1 MENYDVIVIGGGPG
15 GYVAAIRAAQ
25 LGNKVACV
33 EMYRHNGHGVSD
45 RPSLG
50 GTCLNVGCIP
60 SKVLLESSEHFD
72 RLSHLQEHGISVT
85 GASMDIS
92 KMLARK
98 ESISAQLTMGI
109 EQLFKANGIDWLK
122 GRGRLL
128 AKDKVAVTDT
138 AGDAKETR
146 EYRAKHV
153 ILAPGSVPIDIPV
166 AKMDG
171 KHIVD
176 STGALNF
183 SKVPATLG
191 VIGAGVIGLEL
202 GSVWQHLGAEVTVIE
217 AADKLLP
224 MMDQEVAKDAGR
236 QFKKQGLD
244 IKLGS
249 MVKGAEV
256 VDGKVV
262 VTYEDKKGEQTQTF
276 DKLLV
281 SVGRRPNTAD
291 LVADG
296 VGIQLD
302 ERGFI
307 VVDEHCQTGVAG
319 VYAIGDAVRGPM
331 LAHKASEEGVMVAE
345 IIDGQAGHV
354 NLDLVPSIIY
364 THPEIA
370 AVGKTEEQLK
380 AEGVNYKKGD
390 FPFAANGRAKAMDAA
405 AGRVKILVDAD
416 SDEILGGHIVGPM
429 ASELIQELV
438 VAMEY
443 KAASEDIA
451 RICHGHPSLSESV
464 HEAALAV
471 DGRAL
476 HKINK

>member
-1 MENYDVIVIGGGPG
+1 MANYDVIVVGGGPG

-25 LGNKVACV
+25 LGYKVACV
-33 EMYRHNGHGVSD
+33 EMYRHNGFEVSD

-60 SKVLLESSEHFD
+60 SKVLLESSEHFHK
-72 RLSHLQEHGISVT
+72 LSHLEAHGIYL
-85 GASMDIS
+85 DNPRINLR

-98 ESISAQLTMGI
+98 EGISAQLTGGI
-109 EQLFKANGIDWLK
+109 EQLFKANGIDWLQ
-122 GRGRLL
+122 GRGRLVT
-128 AKDKVAVTDT
+128 KNTVTVTDHT
-138 AGDAKETR
+138 GNATDYQAKNI
-146 EYRAKHV
+146 
-153 ILAPGSVPIDIPV
+153 ILAPGSVPVDIPV

-171 KHIVD
+171 ERIVD

-183 SKVPATLG
+183 TSVPKRLG

-202 GSVWQHLGAEVTVIE
+202 GSVWHRLGAEVTVIE

-236 QFKKQGLD
+236 QFKQQGLD

-249 MVKGAEV
+249 MVKGARVEHNEV
-256 VDGKVV
+256 I
-262 VTYEDKKGEQTQTF
+262 VTYEDKKGEHSQRF

-281 SVGRRPNTAD
+281 CVGRRPNTAD
-291 LVADG
+291 LIADEVG
-296 VGIQLD
+296 VKLD

-307 VVDEHCQTGVAG
+307 VVDEYCQTGVAG

-354 NLDLVPSIIY
+354 NLDLIPSIIY

-370 AVGKTEEQLK
+370 AIGQTEEQLK
-380 AEGVNYKKGD
+380 AAGVNYKKGD

-451 RICHGHPSLSESV
+451 RICHGHPGLGEAI

>member
-1 MENYDVIVIGGGPG
+1 MANYDVVVIGGGPG

-25 LGNKVACV
+25 LGKKVACV
-33 EMYRHNGHGVSD
+33 EMYKHNGEK
-45 RPSLG
+45 PALG

-60 SKVLLESSEHFD
+60 SKVLLETSEHFD
-72 RLSHLQEHGISVT
+72 KLKHLDAHGISV
-85 GASMDIS
+85 GEANIDIA
-92 KMLARK
+92 KMLERK
-98 ESISAQLTMGI
+98 DGISAQLTGGI
-109 EQLFKANGIDWLK
+109 EQLFKANKIDWIQ
-122 GRGRLL
+122 GRGKLT
-128 AKDKVAVTDT
+128 AKDTVQVTDFDGNVSDIKT
-138 AGDAKETR
+138 GT
-146 EYRAKHV
+146 V

-171 KHIVD
+171 EYIVD

-183 SKVPATLG
+183 SEVPKRLG

-202 GSVWQHLGAEVTVIE
+202 GSVWHRLGSQVTVIE

-236 QFKKQGLD
+236 QFKMQKLD
-244 IKLGS
+244 IKLKS

-256 VDGKVV
+256 KDGEVI
-262 VTYEDKKGEQTQTF
+262 VTYEDKKGEQTQVF

-281 SVGRRPNTAD
+281 CVGRRPNTAD
-291 LVADG
+291 LIDESL
-296 VGIQLD
+296 GIQLD

-307 VVDEHCQTGVAG
+307 VVDEHCKTAVSGI
-319 VYAIGDAVRGPM
+319 YAIGDAVRGPM

-345 IIDGQAGHV
+345 IIDGQAGHC

-390 FPFAANGRAKAMDAA
+390 FPFAANGRAKAMDADK
-405 AGRVKILVDAD
+405 GRVKILADAET
-416 SDEILGGHIVGPM
+416 DEILGGHIVGPM

-451 RICHGHPSLSESV
+451 RICHGHPGLGEAI

-476 HKINK
+476 HKVNK

>member
-1 MENYDVIVIGGGPG
+1 M
-15 GYVAAIRAAQ
+15 AAIRAAQ
-25 LGNKVACV
+25 LGKKVACV
-33 EMYRHNGHGVSD
+33 EMYKHNGEK
-45 RPSLG
+45 PALG

-60 SKVLLESSEHFD
+60 SKVLLETSEHFD
-72 RLSHLQEHGISVT
+72 KLKHLDAHGISVGKT
-85 GASMDIS
+85 SIDIA
-92 KMLARK
+92 KMLERK
-98 ESISAQLTMGI
+98 EGISAQLTGGI
-109 EQLFKANGIDWLK
+109 EQLFKANKIDWIQ
-122 GRGRLL
+122 GRGKLM
-128 AKDKVAVTDT
+128 AKDTVQVTDFDGKVSDIKT
-138 AGDAKETR
+138 TT
-146 EYRAKHV
+146 V

-171 KHIVD
+171 KYIVD

-183 SKVPATLG
+183 SEVPKRLG

-202 GSVWQHLGAEVTVIE
+202 GSVWHRLGAEVTVIE

-236 QFKKQGLD
+236 QFKMQKLD
-244 IKLGS
+244 IKLKS

-256 VDGKVV
+256 KKGEVI
-262 VTYEDKKGEQTQTF
+262 VTYEDKKGEQTQVF

-281 SVGRRPNTAD
+281 CVGRRPNTAD
-291 LVADG
+291 LIDESL
-296 VGIQLD
+296 GIQLD

-307 VVDEHCQTGVAG
+307 VVDEHCQTAVSG

-345 IIDGQAGHV
+345 IIDGQAGHC
-354 NLDLVPSIIY
+354 NLDLIPSIIY

-390 FPFAANGRAKAMDAA
+390 FPFAANGRAKAMDADK
-405 AGRVKILVDAD
+405 GRVKILVDAD
-416 SDEILGGHIVGPM
+416 TDEILGGHIVGPM

-451 RICHGHPSLSESV
+451 RICHGHPGLGEAI

-471 DGRAL
+471 DSRAL
-476 HKINK
+476 HKVNK

>member
-1 MENYDVIVIGGGPG
+1 MTNYDVVVIGGGPG

-25 LGNKVACV
+25 LGKTVACV
-33 EMYRHNGHGVSD
+33 EMYKHNGKK
-45 RPSLG
+45 PSLG

-60 SKVLLESSEHFD
+60 SKVLLETSEHFD
-72 RLSHLQEHGISVT
+72 KLKHLDSHGIRV
-85 GASMDIS
+85 GKAKIDVDD
-92 KMLARK
+92 MLKRK
-98 ESISAQLTMGI
+98 EGITAQLTGGI
-109 EQLFKANGIDWLK
+109 EQLFKANGVEWIQ
-122 GRGRLL
+122 GRGKLV
-128 AKDKVAVTDT
+128 AKDTVQVTDFDGNISDIK
-138 AGDAKETR
+138 AAN
-146 EYRAKHV
+146 V

-171 KHIVD
+171 EYIVD

-183 SKVPATLG
+183 SEVPKHFG

-202 GSVWQHLGAEVTVIE
+202 GSVWHRLGAKVTIIE
-217 AADKLLP
+217 AVDKLLP
-224 MMDQEVAKDAGR
+224 MMDQEIAKDAGR
-236 QFKKQGLD
+236 QFKQQKLD

-249 MVKGAEV
+249 VVKHAEV
-256 VDGKVV
+256 DKDEVI
-262 VTYEDKKGEQTQTF
+262 VTYEDKKGEHTLTV

-281 SVGRRPNTAD
+281 CVGRRPNTTA
-291 LVADG
+291 LVDDSL
-296 VGIQLD
+296 GIQLD

-307 VVDEHCQTGVAG
+307 VVDEHCQTGVAC

-380 AEGVNYKKGD
+380 ADGVNYKKGD
-390 FPFAANGRAKAMDAA
+390 FPFAANGRAKAMDADK
-405 AGRVKILVDAD
+405 GRVKILADAET
-416 SDEILGGHIVGPM
+416 DEILGGHIVGPM

-451 RICHGHPSLSESV
+451 RICHGHPGLGEAI

-476 HKINK
+476 HKVNK

>member
-1 MENYDVIVIGGGPG
+1 MAHYDVIVIGGGPG

-25 LGNKVACV
+25 LGQKVACV
-33 EMYRHNGHGVSD
+33 EMYRHNGYGISD
-45 RPSLG
+45 EPALG

-72 RLSHLQEHGISVT
+72 KLKHLDSHGISV
-85 GASMDIS
+85 GESSIDIG
-92 KMLARK
+92 KMLERK
-98 ESISAQLTMGI
+98 ESISAQLTGGI
-109 EQLFKANGIDWLK
+109 EQLFKANGIDWIQ
-122 GRGRLL
+122 GRGRLT
-128 AKDKVAVTDT
+128 AKNKVEVTDNDGNI
-138 AGDAKETR
+138 A
-146 EYRAKHV
+146 EYRANHV
-153 ILAPGSVPIDIPV
+153 ILAPGSTPIDIPV

-171 KHIVD
+171 EHIVD

-183 SKVPATLG
+183 TEVPKRLG

-202 GSVWQHLGAEVTVIE
+202 GSVWHRLGSEVTIIE
-217 AADKLLP
+217 AANKLLP
-224 MMDQEVAKDAGR
+224 MMDQDIAKDAGR
-236 QFKKQGLD
+236 QFKQQGLT

-249 MVKGAEV
+249 MVKSAEV
-256 VDGKVV
+256 KNGEVI
-262 VTYEDKKGEQTQTF
+262 VTYEDKKGEQTATF

-281 SVGRRPNTAD
+281 CVGRRPNTVNFID
-291 LVADG
+291 DSVG
-296 VGIQLD
+296 VTVD

-307 VVDEHCQTGVAG
+307 VVDEHCHTGVAN

-364 THPEIA
+364 THPELA

-380 AEGVNYKKGD
+380 AEGINYKKGD

-405 AGRVKILVDAD
+405 AGRVKILADAE

-451 RICHGHPSLSESV
+451 RICHGHPGLGESI

-476 HKINK
+476 HKVNK

>member
-1 MENYDVIVIGGGPG
+1 MANYDVVVIGGGPG

-25 LGNKVACV
+25 LGKKVACV
-33 EMYRHNGHGVSD
+33 EMYKHNGEK
-45 RPSLG
+45 PALG

-60 SKVLLESSEHFD
+60 SKVLLETSEHFAK
-72 RLSHLQEHGISVT
+72 LKHLDAHGISVGET
-85 GASMDIS
+85 SIDIA
-92 KMLARK
+92 KMLERK
-98 ESISAQLTMGI
+98 EGISAQLTGGI
-109 EQLFKANGIDWLK
+109 EQLFKANKVEWIQ
-122 GRGRLL
+122 GRGKLI
-128 AKDKVAVTDT
+128 AKDTVQVTDF
-138 AGDAKETR
+138 AGNVSDIKA
-146 EYRAKHV
+146 ANV

-171 KHIVD
+171 EYIVD

-183 SKVPATLG
+183 SEVPKRLG

-202 GSVWQHLGAEVTVIE
+202 GSVWHRLGSEVTIIE

-236 QFKKQGLD
+236 QFKMQKLT

-249 MVKGAEV
+249 TVKGAAVKKGEV
-256 VDGKVV
+256 I
-262 VTYEDKKGEQTQTF
+262 VTYEDKKGEQTQVF

-281 SVGRRPNTAD
+281 CVGRRPNTAD
-291 LVADG
+291 LIDDG
-296 VGIQLD
+296 VGIPLD

-307 VVDEHCQTGVAG
+307 VVDEHCQTTVAG

-354 NLDLVPSIIY
+354 NLDLVPGIIY

-380 AEGVNYKKGD
+380 AAGVNYKKGD
-390 FPFAANGRAKAMDAA
+390 FPFAANGRAKAMDADK
-405 AGRVKILVDAD
+405 GRVKILADAET
-416 SDEILGGHIVGPM
+416 DEILGGHIVGPM

-451 RICHGHPSLSESV
+451 RICHGHPGLGESI

-476 HKINK
+476 HKVNK

>member
-1 MENYDVIVIGGGPG
+1 MSNFDVVVIGGGPG

-25 LGNKVACV
+25 LGKTVACV
-33 EMYRHNGHGVSD
+33 EMYRHNGVGVTD
-45 RPSLG
+45 KPALG

-60 SKVLLESSEHFD
+60 SKVLLETSEHFD
-72 RLSHLQEHGISVT
+72 KLKHLGEHGITVGKSD
-85 GASMDIS
+85 MDIMQ
-92 KMLARK
+92 MLQRK
-98 ESISAQLTMGI
+98 EGISAQLTGGI
-109 EQLFKANGIDWLK
+109 EQLFKANGVVWVQ
-122 GRGRLL
+122 GRGCLV
-128 AKDKVAVTDT
+128 AKNTVEVTDT
-138 AGDAKETR
+138 DGNVSQLNAT
-146 EYRAKHV
+146 HV

-171 KHIVD
+171 NHIVD

-183 SKVPATLG
+183 TEVPKRLG

-202 GSVWQHLGAEVTVIE
+202 GSVWHRLGSQVTVIE
-217 AADKLLP
+217 AADVLLP

-236 QFKKQGLD
+236 QFKKQKLT
-244 IKLGS
+244 IKLKS
-249 MVKGAEV
+249 MVKHAEV
-256 VDGKVV
+256 KDGEVI
-262 VTYEDKKGEQTQTF
+262 VTYEDKKGEQTLAV

-281 SVGRRPNTAD
+281 CVGRRPNTTDLIAD
-291 LVADG
+291 NVG
-296 VGIQLD
+296 VNLD

-307 VVDEHCQTGVAG
+307 VVNEHCQTDVDGVF
-319 VYAIGDAVRGPM
+319 AIGDAVRGPM

-364 THPEIA
+364 THPELA

-380 AEGVNYKKGD
+380 AEGVDYKKGD

-405 AGRVKILVDAD
+405 VGRVKILVDTQT
-416 SDEILGGHIVGPM
+416 DEILGGHIVGPM

-443 KAASEDIA
+443 KATSEDIA
-451 RICHGHPSLSESV
+451 RICHGHPGLGESI

-471 DGRAL
+471 SGRAL
-476 HKINK
+476 HKINQ

>member
-1 MENYDVIVIGGGPG
+1 MTHFDVIVIGGGPG

-25 LGNKVACV
+25 LGKSVACV
-33 EMYRHNGHGVSD
+33 EMYRHNGYGVHD

-60 SKVLLESSEHFD
+60 SKVLLESSEHFHK
-72 RLSHLQEHGISVT
+72 LPHLLEHGI
-85 GASMDIS
+85 AIS
-92 KMLARK
+92 DAHIDVEQMIARK
-98 ESISAQLTMGI
+98 EGISAQLTGGI
-109 EQLFKANGIDWLK
+109 EQLFKANGITWLQ
-122 GRGRLL
+122 GRGRLI
-128 AKDKVAVTDT
+128 AKDKVAVTDHDGET
-138 AGDAKETR
+138 KE
-146 EYRAKHV
+146 YGASNV
-153 ILAPGSVPIDIPV
+153 ILAPGSVPVDIPV
-166 AKMDG
+166 AKADG
-171 KHIVD
+171 ENIVD

-183 SKVPATLG
+183 TEVPKRLG

-202 GSVWQHLGAEVTVIE
+202 GSVWQRLGAEVTVIE
-217 AADKLLP
+217 ASDKLLP

-236 QFKKQGLD
+236 QFKQQGLN
-244 IKLGS
+244 IKLGA
-249 MVKGAEV
+249 MVQGTEQLDGEV
-256 VDGKVV
+256 IVS
-262 VTYEDKKGEQTQTF
+262 YEDKKGTQTLIV

-281 SVGRRPNTAD
+281 CVGRRPNTND
-291 LVADG
+291 LIDDSVG
-296 VGIQLD
+296 VKLD
-302 ERGFI
+302 KRGFI

-354 NLDLVPSIIY
+354 NLNLVPSIIY

-405 AGRVKILVDAD
+405 AGRVKILADAD

-451 RICHGHPSLSESV
+451 RICHGHPGLGEAI

>member
-1 MENYDVIVIGGGPG
+1 MANYDVVVIGGGPG

-25 LGNKVACV
+25 LGKKVACV
-33 EMYRHNGHGVSD
+33 EMYKHNGEK
-45 RPSLG
+45 PALG

-60 SKVLLESSEHFD
+60 SKILLETSEHFD
-72 RLSHLQEHGISVT
+72 KLKHLNAHGIKMGKTSI
-85 GASMDIS
+85 DIA
-92 KMLARK
+92 KMLQRK
-98 ESISAQLTMGI
+98 EAISAQLTGGI
-109 EQLFKANGIDWLK
+109 EQLFKANKVEWIQ
-122 GRGRLL
+122 GRGRLT
-128 AKDKVAVTDT
+128 AKNNVQVTDF
-138 AGDAKETR
+138 AGNTSDIKA
-146 EYRAKHV
+146 ANV
-153 ILAPGSVPIDIPV
+153 ILAPGSVPIDIPM

-183 SKVPATLG
+183 SEVPKRLG

-202 GSVWQHLGAEVTVIE
+202 GSVWHRLGSEVTIIE

-236 QFKKQGLD
+236 QFKMQKLD

-249 MVKGAEV
+249 TVKGAAVKKGEV
-256 VDGKVV
+256 I
-262 VTYEDKKGEQTQTF
+262 VTYEDKKGEHSQTF

-281 SVGRRPNTAD
+281 CVGRRPNTAD
-291 LVADG
+291 LIDNG
-296 VGIQLD
+296 VGIPLD

-307 VVDEHCQTGVAG
+307 VVDEHCRTAVAG

-354 NLDLVPSIIY
+354 NLDLVPGIIY

-380 AEGVNYKKGD
+380 AAGVNYKKGD
-390 FPFAANGRAKAMDAA
+390 FPFAANGRAKAMDADK
-405 AGRVKILVDAD
+405 GRVKILADAET
-416 SDEILGGHIVGPM
+416 DEILGGHIVGPM

-451 RICHGHPSLSESV
+451 RICHGHPGLGEAI

-476 HKINK
+476 HKVNK